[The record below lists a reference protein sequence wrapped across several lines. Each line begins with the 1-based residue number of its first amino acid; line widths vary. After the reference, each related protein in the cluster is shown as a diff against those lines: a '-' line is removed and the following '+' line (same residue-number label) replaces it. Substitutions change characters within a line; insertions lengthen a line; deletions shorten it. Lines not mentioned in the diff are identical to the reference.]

1 MPETVENII
10 AESRATRQRISAERA
25 SRIASSRAENSDAAL
40 RGRLNATIERINR
53 NEAASE
59 HRFRAA
65 SITAARPN
73 FLTENT
79 REGYSSPEGRERRRS
94 FVAWMRGGTPQAAL
108 QTSTDPG
115 GGVFVPL
122 EISRT
127 IRENLIYADQIRRV
141 ATVLTTGTDTLRIPE
156 RTANSQAQW
165 LAETDPDGITGPTY
179 GAADIPVSGIRCE
192 IPVSNDFLADSA
204 IDVEA
209 WITKELSQLFAKTEG
224 AAFIAGS
231 GVKQPLGILNGT
243 GFAAANSFPSGN
255 VSALTSDSIVALP
268 FQLPAVYAQ
277 QGAWLMNRGT
287 MGLIRELKD
296 SAGRYLFDAQ
306 STLDKEGLPTIQG
319 RPVIDCPS
327 MPNVAANA
335 FPIIFGDISLAY
347 IIVERMNISMIR
359 DPYTLASQNM
369 TRFVAMRRVGGAP
382 VLGEAMIKLRVATS

>member
-1 MPETVENII
+1 MPKTVEETLAN
-10 AESRATRQRISAERA
+10 SRATRE
-25 SRIASSRAENSDAAL
+25 RIAAARQARSLDTPRGSALEVRAAAAL
-40 RGRLNATIERINR
+40 RRFERATDGAERDR
-53 NEAASE
+53 
-59 HRFRAA
+59 RMA
-65 SITAARPN
+65 SIRMNRPG

-79 REGYSSPEGRERRRS
+79 REGFSTPEARERRS
-94 FVAWMRGGTPQAAL
+94 GFVAWMRKGTPQAAL
-108 QTSTDPG
+108 QTSSDPG

-122 EISRT
+122 EISNAV
-127 IRENLIYADQIRRV
+127 RENLIYADQIRRV

-165 LAETDPDGITGPTY
+165 LAETDTDSSTGPAY

-209 WITKELSQLFAKTEG
+209 WITRELGQLFAKTEG
-224 AAFIAGS
+224 GAFIGGS

-243 GFAAANSFPSGN
+243 GVGGANYYPTGN
-255 VSALTSDSIVALP
+255 ASALVADSIVALP

-277 QGAWLMNRGT
+277 NGAWLMNRAT
-287 MGLIRELKD
+287 MGIVREMKD
-296 SAGRYLFDAQ
+296 TAGRYLFNAD
-306 STLDKEGLPTIQG
+306 STLDREGLPTMQG

-327 MPNVAANA
+327 MPNVGANA
-335 FPIIFGDISLAY
+335 FPIVFGDISLAY
-347 IIVERMNISMIR
+347 IIVERMTVSMIR

-382 VLGEAMIKLRVATS
+382 VLGEAMIKLKVATS